1 MADFFE
7 RIITSICGILSGIC
21 DFLSQFSLLRDALSL
36 IVGIGI
42 LWAFGVMLWSGM
54 CTDRDKVNRFWDRL
68 ESRKK

>member
-42 LWAFGVMLWSGM
+42 LWAFGVML
-54 CTDRDKVNRFWDRL
+54 
-68 ESRKK
+68 